1 MVDQCANPHCCKP
14 LHYLNEGR
22 IYVFETRDRS
32 TRSST
37 EEAACR
43 REHFWL
49 CGSCSPSMSLEKT
62 LESAVRL
69 VPRGSRCASRDQGG
83 LRYGPNSSL
92 GEVQPKRRRQAALP
106 DSLCFG

>member
-32 TRSST
+32 TRSSA
-37 EEAACR
+37 EEEACR

-49 CGSCSPSMSLEKT
+49 CGSCSQSMSLEKT
-62 LESAVRL
+62 PECAVRL
-69 VPRGSRCASRDQGG
+69 VPREGKTLPLPFPVCPPR
-83 LRYGPNSSL
+83 L
-92 GEVQPKRRRQAALP
+92 GRTAARP
-106 DSLCFG
+106 E